1 MTATDELR
9 RLLDERGV
17 EHVDGESMTYIND
30 ADFIPAA
37 GGTFDVTLYE
47 RTPAQAIDATLGR
60 GECRVLEGARWEGKP
75 DEPHEDATGYDEFYM
90 VAGYCTGCGEY
101 VPKWRYCPN
110 CGRRVIS

>member
-60 GECRVLEGARWEGKP
+60 GECRWIPADYITEGDWWN
-75 DEPHEDATGYDEFYM
+75 TS
-90 VAGYCTGCGEY
+90 CGESFTWE
-101 VPKWRYCPN
+101 PDGTPRYCHN
-110 CGRRVIS
+110 CGRRVRED